1 MSNVSRM
8 SRAVEDIESVAGT
21 GEGEDAVDE
30 GREEG
35 AAVVLMLR
43 EDRAALSACLDRN
56 VAE

>member
-1 MSNVSRM
+1 M
-8 SRAVEDIESVAGT
+8 AGT

-43 EDRAALSACLDRN
+43 EDRAALSACADNHCFGCELESDPSSSSTHLS
-56 VAE
+56 